1 MIVRGSVGKGDERPL
16 VMHVLYSFD
25 VGGLENGVVNL
36 INHMA
41 YDRFRHAVVAIA
53 QCAPS
58 FCQRVR
64 RTDVE
69 FISLHKPPGHGV
81 KLYPRLYRLFRQT
94 RPAIVHTRNLAA
106 LEFAV
111 PAAFAGVRARVHGE
125 HGWDTS
131 DPGGTRRKYQ
141 LLRRAYSPF
150 VNRYVALS
158 GQIESY
164 LTDRVG
170 IARGRVERICNGV
183 DTQRFRPAVQRASIA
198 GSPFA
203 DPAAVVIG
211 TVGRLQTVKDQ
222 VSLVRAVA
230 IARKQGVDGSAL
242 RLLIAGDGPQR
253 AEVESEIRA
262 AGIADITWL
271 AGERSDVPEVMRAI
285 DVFALPSRPRVSPTP
300 SSRPWPAAC
309 RWSPPTLAAMPS
321 SSLRG
326 KPGRSYP
333 QKIPMPW
340 HRPYCATLPML
351 HCGKNTAPAD
361 GSASSKISAS
371 TTWSRATRNSTN
383 PCCARRAPDNKDSRL
398 CAASPASSTPAA
410 SATSTAR

>member
-1 MIVRGSVGKGDERPL
+1 MIVRGSVGRGDERPL

-41 YDRFRHAVVAIA
+41 SDRFRHAVVAIA

-183 DTQRFRPAVQRASIA
+183 DSQRFRPAVQRASIA

-285 DVFALPSRPRVSPTP
+285 DVFALPSRAEGISNTILEAMASGLPVVATDVGGNAELVVAGQTGALVPAENPDAMAQALLRYTSDAALRQKHGASGRQRVEQNFSIDNMVTRYTQLYESLLRPT
-300 SSRPWPAAC
+300 
-309 RWSPPTLAAMPS
+309 
-321 SSLRG
+321 G
-326 KPGRSYP
+326 
-333 QKIPMPW
+333 
-340 HRPYCATLPML
+340 
-351 HCGKNTAPAD
+351 
-361 GSASSKISAS
+361 
-371 TTWSRATRNSTN
+371 
-383 PCCARRAPDNKDSRL
+383 AR
-398 CAASPASSTPAA
+398 
-410 SATSTAR
+410 